1 MTSIKR
7 TTLFQALRRMYTD
20 STVLA
25 ITLAGTALF
34 VLTLL
39 TLRGQLEQ
47 HLQLVAR
54 TIAYSAEAAVLF
66 EDQRTASEILL
77 QIAEREQLREASVST
92 LNGRMLASYR
102 YPGNGMLGHFDE
114 AVGRLLFPEPIAAEI
129 RSGSKHIGNVVVHGN
144 GARFIIYTLQAVGIG
159 LGSIAL
165 FFYAAS
171 RLAGR
176 MSQRITA
183 QLEALAS
190 ATHGARLQQDFS
202 RRVPPL
208 DIVEFDQLGKD
219 FNALFAELHARNVEL
234 IARQSSLEVAN
245 QTLSQ
250 LALRDGLTGLAN
262 RRGFTE
268 RLEKA
273 LDDVRDSGGKVGVL
287 YLDNDRFKQVNDQYG
302 HAVGDALLVDVADRI
317 RNCIRD
323 TDLVARLGGDEFTV
337 LLDSVR
343 DVDDAELVAD
353 KILAA
358 MAPPLQIGEV
368 RIAPAV
374 SIGIALFPE
383 HAETAEQLLV
393 AADQAMYTAKQN
405 GRGRY
410 RIFDPAPRPCLNH
423 GETSE

>member
-7 TTLFQALRRMYTD
+7 TTLFQALRRLYTD

-25 ITLAGTALF
+25 ITLAGTALLI
-34 VLTLL
+34 LTLI

-54 TIAYSAEAAVLF
+54 TIAYSAEAAVVF
-66 EDQRTASEILL
+66 DDQRTASEILL
-77 QIAEREQLREASVST
+77 QIAEREQLREASVVT
-92 LNGRMLASYR
+92 LDERTLASHR
-102 YPGNGMLGHFDE
+102 YKSSGPLGHLDE
-114 AVGRLLFPEPIAAEI
+114 AAGRLLFPDPITAEI
-129 RSGSKHIGNVVVHGN
+129 RYNNKHIGNVVVHGN

-159 LGSIAL
+159 LACIVL
-165 FFYAAS
+165 FFYAAR

-176 MSQRITA
+176 MSQRIIA

-190 ATHGARLQQDFS
+190 ATHGARLQQDFN
-202 RRVPPL
+202 RRVPTL

-219 FNALFAELHARNVEL
+219 FNALFAELHARNLEL

-268 RLEKA
+268 RLERA
-273 LDDVRDSGGKVGVL
+273 LGEVRDSGGKLSVL
-287 YLDNDRFKQVNDQYG
+287 YLDNDRFKQVNDRYG
-302 HAVGDALLVDVADRI
+302 HAAGDALLVEVADRI

-343 DVDDAELVAD
+343 DVDDAVLVAE

-358 MAPPLQIGEV
+358 MAAPLEIGEARV
-368 RIAPAV
+368 APAV
-374 SIGIALFPE
+374 SIGIALYPE
-383 HAETAEQLLV
+383 HARTADQLLT
-393 AADQAMYTAKQN
+393 AADQAMYAAKEN
-405 GRGRY
+405 GRGQY
-410 RIFDPAPRPCLNH
+410 RIFDPANRHRLNH